1 MHTPAS
7 RMRSACS
14 PTRGLNGGRR
24 GASQRPDLA
33 NSIADYAATV
43 GELHRLRDRTDGAQP
58 GDPARAAQ
66 VIAGLP
72 DLEQPPL
79 RLLLGSDALN
89 LAEKAS
95 RSRAAEAERWA
106 DVSRSTDYEEPRRSP
121 TRQYPPPPPPPRLTP
136 RPGQD
141 PWVASWQ
148 GSPCHEATV

>member
-66 VIAGLP
+66 IIVGVTGR
-72 DLEQPPL
+72 DDPPR
-79 RLLLGSDALN
+79 RLLLGADAVVMARE
-89 LAEKAS
+89 AE
-95 RSRAAEAERWA
+95 RLRAAELERWSDISA
-106 DVSRSTDYEEPRRSP
+106 SASFAEVS
-121 TRQYPPPPPPPRLTP
+121 
-136 RPGQD
+136 
-141 PWVASWQ
+141 
-148 GSPCHEATV
+148 